1 MEGATV
7 ETTLVDALSRIPR
20 ALFLPTGE
28 RSHAGDNVPLPIGLG
43 QTNSQPSTVADML
56 ELLDP
61 QPGER
66 ILDLGSGSGWTT
78 ALLGI
83 LVGEHGSVI
92 GVERHEEL
100 IRRSREALTDHGV
113 ENTRIEAA
121 TPGRLGLPESGPFDR
136 ILVSAGAETL
146 PSELIEQLRV
156 GGVMVIPVAGE
167 MLRVVRTGNGVGDYT
182 STKHGRYRFVPL
194 IRE

>member
-1 MEGATV
+1 
-7 ETTLVDALSRIPR
+7 
-20 ALFLPTGE
+20 
-28 RSHAGDNVPLPIGLG
+28 
-43 QTNSQPSTVADML
+43 ML